1 MENNVKRWPVIVV
14 GIAVMFFSGIIY
26 AWSILKAPLME
37 EMGWGASQLA
47 LNFTITM
54 CTFCIGG
61 MISGILI
68 KRINLRLIFLMAAVC
83 SLCGF
88 YISSTLHEDGL
99 SLLYLSYG
107 GLAGLGIGI
116 AYNAIIS
123 VVNEWFSDMKGTAS
137 GALMM
142 SFGASALVL
151 GNVANSMIG
160 SIGWRVT
167 YMLLG
172 VMTCAALVAASL
184 ILKHKD
190 PNVSFAKADE
200 GTELHEKNVKA
211 FVIEKTLS
219 DSDDAASDSV
229 RETSKDDTIVE
240 KKDYTT
246 MEMIKRP
253 SFLRFFLFLVL
264 ASAVGNSTISMA
276 RDVAIFS
283 GAEAGVA
290 TMLAG
295 ILSLCNG
302 AGRLLAGAL
311 FDKIGQRKTMLVDGI
326 ITITAP
332 VLMLLAIS
340 MHSVPLVAI
349 GLAVTGISYAFQPP
363 VTSSVVASFYG
374 AKNFPANFSVANT
387 TLIPASFVAT
397 IGGVL
402 FTSTGSYIAPF
413 VLLLVFSV
421 VSFVLN
427 LSVKNA

>member
-14 GIAVMFFSGIIY
+14 GITVMFFSGIIY

-142 SFGASALVL
+142 SFGASALIL

-160 SIGWRVT
+160 SIGWRTT

-172 VMTCAALVAASL
+172 VMTGFALVAASL

-190 PNVSFAKADE
+190 AD
-200 GTELHEKNVKA
+200 TESV
-211 FVIEKTLS
+211 S
-219 DSDDAASDSV
+219 DSVNSDSV
-229 RETSKDDTIVE
+229 RETTKDSTTGE

-253 SFLRFFLFLVL
+253 SFIRFFLFLVL

-332 VLMLLAIS
+332 MLMLLAIS

-397 IGGVL
+397 IGGIL

-413 VLLLVFSV
+413 ILLLVFSV
-421 VSFVLN
+421 VSFALN